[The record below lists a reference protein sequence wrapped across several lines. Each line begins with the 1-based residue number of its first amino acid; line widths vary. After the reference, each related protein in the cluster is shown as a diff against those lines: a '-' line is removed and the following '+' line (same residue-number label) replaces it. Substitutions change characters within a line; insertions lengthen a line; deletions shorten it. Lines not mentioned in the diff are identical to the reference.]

1 MFPYIYLVK
10 WWDDCELI
18 VSHGL
23 TFGENLP
30 DATRRVAEYFHE
42 DNIQEIAL
50 TAIGDGCE
58 NVLELTEELAESLK
72 NIPL

>member
-10 WWDDCELI
+10 WWDECETVI
-18 VSHGL
+18 SHGL
-23 TFGENLP
+23 TFGLNLA
-30 DATRRVAEYFHE
+30 DASHRVAEYFHE
-42 DNIQEIAL
+42 INIQEITL
-50 TAIGDGCE
+50 TVIGDGSE